1 MAGSEPTDRD
11 AARDPLAATELGPGP
26 SPAPGPAGASP
37 SPAPAPTPELAPTLT
52 PELAP
57 TAATDP
63 GAVLA
68 RAAGA
73 GAGNSGVSA
82 GLPGYRVDGIIGR
95 GGMGEVMLAHDAHL
109 GRLVAVKRMR
119 AAAPTAAA
127 TARFLR
133 EARIQARLDHP
144 AVVPVY
150 QLGHDR
156 DGLPFFAMKRLA
168 GTTLAEVLA
177 GGRASRQR
185 LLRALVDVTRAVDF
199 AHSRGVVHRDL
210 KPANIILGD
219 YGEVYVLDWGVARLV
234 DPGDGIDAELVPARS
249 GDLHDGATGHGDVI
263 GTPGYMAPE
272 QVRGEEVGPPA
283 DVYALGA
290 TLFELLTGQALHPR
304 GEAGLAATLLGEP
317 TSAAARAPAADV
329 PPELDELCA
338 AAVQT
343 EPALRPS
350 ARQVA
355 DAIERYLDGDRDA
368 AMRRAQAEAHLA
380 AARAA
385 LAGAD
390 DAGRARAMQ
399 EAGRALALDRG
410 QTAAADLITRLLLE
424 PPARVPAEVATIIA
438 RGDRALGQRQSRFA
452 IVGLFAYSSMVPF
465 LLWAGV
471 RSGWWLG
478 AACLAVLVQMAA
490 SWVDLRWPSAA
501 TRWTV
506 VVLSAS
512 SLMVL
517 SRLLGPFVIAPAL
530 TVATCVSLLSYPALL
545 NRPASVL
552 AVVLAGA
559 GAPLLLEASG
569 LWAST
574 WSLQGGMLVSRSA
587 MLELSGAPA
596 VVAVLVLHAALVVG
610 TALYTRQLALARR
623 EAHVQLELRA
633 WHLRQLVS

>member
-1 MAGSEPTDRD
+1 
-11 AARDPLAATELGPGP
+11 
-26 SPAPGPAGASP
+26 
-37 SPAPAPTPELAPTLT
+37 
-52 PELAP
+52 
-57 TAATDP
+57 
-63 GAVLA
+63 
-68 RAAGA
+68 
-73 GAGNSGVSA
+73 
-82 GLPGYRVDGIIGR
+82 
-95 GGMGEVMLAHDAHL
+95 
-109 GRLVAVKRMR
+109 
-119 AAAPTAAA
+119 
-127 TARFLR
+127 
-133 EARIQARLDHP
+133 
-144 AVVPVY
+144 
-150 QLGHDR
+150 
-156 DGLPFFAMKRLA
+156 
-168 GTTLAEVLA
+168 
-177 GGRASRQR
+177 
-185 LLRALVDVTRAVDF
+185 
-199 AHSRGVVHRDL
+199 
-210 KPANIILGD
+210 
-219 YGEVYVLDWGVARLV
+219 
-234 DPGDGIDAELVPARS
+234 
-249 GDLHDGATGHGDVI
+249 
-263 GTPGYMAPE
+263 
-272 QVRGEEVGPPA
+272 
-283 DVYALGA
+283 
-290 TLFELLTGQALHPR
+290 
-304 GEAGLAATLLGEP
+304 
-317 TSAAARAPAADV
+317 
-329 PPELDELCA
+329 
-338 AAVQT
+338 
-343 EPALRPS
+343 
-350 ARQVA
+350 
-355 DAIERYLDGDRDA
+355 
-368 AMRRAQAEAHLA
+368 
-380 AARAA
+380 
-385 LAGAD
+385 
-390 DAGRARAMQ
+390 MQ

-465 LLWAGV
+465 LLWAGL